1 MLTNIHLTVFP
12 VVIRDAC
19 ELPSRFYWCMS
30 LQTPHVPLC
39 HLKYCT
45 VIDLLLS
52 VFTDHPLTGD
62 PWETDCCGSGSGICK
77 FSIPAGIFH
86 VAVFHLDLPLLVSGS
101 EDGTV
106 KLWNSGTYCLENTL
120 SYVLERT
127 WVVKLGRDEP
137 ALSMDPAGKL
147 VYTQAAMDVKM
158 RKGQC
163 IRGLDTS
170 LVLAPCTPASASA
183 QRAQP
188 ARDER
193 GGNVRG
199 RVPPPPHVPNR
210 RRSRDGDGPAPVAR
224 ENAHGR
230 PRAARAARGAPRGCE
245 KEIKGTQTHQGVAGL
260 VGSASEH
267 HRGMR
272 RHFIIDEHMLEL
284 DTTIMTL
291 APVFETSGHVGR
303 FADWMVKDTKTG
315 DVLRAGHLVKGVLEA
330 RLAGDK
336 EARGVS
342 AVLVKEDDKKRK
354 KKVKTTAVKLEDETV
369 GEYESILAQM
379 QSADEGS
386 TILYTTRG
394 TKRHNWLY
402 VPTSP
407 APIATFAF
415 LPPACTSGRGRGS
428 AVALLLA
435 DATLPVFDVEAR
447 RFPA

>member
-1 MLTNIHLTVFP
+1 MEPPALL
-12 VVIRDAC
+12 
-19 ELPSRFYWCMS
+19 SRAFCS
-30 LQTPHVPLC
+30 LGGLRRP
-39 HLKYCT
+39 
-45 VIDLLLS
+45 S

-147 VYTQAAMDVKM
+147 VYTQAAMDVEM
-158 RKGQC
+158 HKGQC

-170 LVLAPCTPASASA
+170 LELAPCTPASASA

-188 ARDER
+188 ARDEH

-230 PRAARAARGAPRGCE
+230 PRAARAARGAPRGRE

-284 DTTIMTL
+284 DTTIMTP

-315 DVLRAGHLVKGVLEA
+315 DVLRADHLVKGVLEA

-369 GEYESILAQM
+369 GEYESILAQAYSEEKQASDN
-379 QSADEGS
+379 QSSVRFAVMLIQRIYNS
-386 TILYTTRG
+386 IY
-394 TKRHNWLY
+394 HWLY

-428 AVALLLA
+428 AAALLLLAHA